1 MENDS
6 DSICFIGKTL
16 LRSPNSSFDK
26 SDSLS
31 IPNLLFTLDDVTYH
45 RKCFQKQKPLPQCDT
60 LREIDTFVS
69 AHRSNFFIY
78 LFFCC
83 WRVKDCPSTSVA
95 EFEGTAQQ
103 KLCGNYKPFTWH
115 WHYTAWITISPRL
128 KSQTVR
134 CTAHTDLPRSLVSF
148 STWTKHIFRSRR
160 GKIASSI

>member
-83 WRVKDCPSTSVA
+83 WRVK
-95 EFEGTAQQ
+95 
-103 KLCGNYKPFTWH
+103 LW
-115 WHYTAWITISPRL
+115 
-128 KSQTVR
+128 QTVLVLLWQNSR
-134 CTAHTDLPRSLVSF
+134 VPPSKNFAVIISHSLDTDITQLGLQFPPVWNHRLSDAQPIQ
-148 STWTKHIFRSRR
+148 IFLAALYHSALEPNIYFDQDVA
-160 GKIASSI
+160 K